1 MNFQVLKT
9 ADYGVFTTKYIA
21 KGDFICEYD
30 GELLTEVEGEQRRD
44 EYKDKEASFVYFFEH
59 NGYKLW

>member
-1 MNFQVLKT
+1 MEYLQKGDF
-9 ADYGVFTTKYIA
+9 IA

-44 EYKDKEASFVYFFEH
+44 EYEDKEASFVYFFEH